1 MTPQAWFAV
10 DVTVSPEAAPAA
22 EEALAGIADRGTS
35 LDSLRKRPGE
45 AVVVTGYLSAEA
57 DLTEI
62 RRSLDVMLA
71 VHGFSAD
78 SLHDITLRTVEDI
91 DWLAEWKRHWR
102 PTEIGRFIVSPPW
115 LDPDVSNR
123 SLIRIE
129 PNMAFGTGTH
139 ETTQLCLEAISE
151 LYTSDQSML
160 DVGTGTGILA
170 IAAAKLGGTDI
181 IACDTDADSITIAR
195 ENATLN
201 GVAHQINFF
210 DGSIDNDTRSAD
222 IVCANLTLDVIT
234 PLLPLLLKRSRY
246 SLLLSGILS
255 EQEADIMTQLARSQI
270 SNLKSEIR
278 RKGEWIAV
286 IVSFPAS

>member
-1 MTPQAWFAV
+1 MTSQAWFAV
-10 DVTVSPEAAPAA
+10 DVTVSPEATTAA
-22 EEALAGIADRGTS
+22 EEALADLADLGSS
-35 LDSLRKRPGE
+35 LDSLRKQPGE
-45 AVVVTGYLSAEA
+45 AVVVTGYLSAEP

-78 SLHDITLRTVEDI
+78 SLHDITPRTVEDA

-102 PTEIGRFIVSPPW
+102 PTEIGRFIVSAPW
-115 LDPDVSNR
+115 LDPDVGDR

-139 ETTQLCLEAISE
+139 ETTQLCLDVISDI
-151 LYTSDQSML
+151 YTSDQSML

-170 IAAAKLGGTDI
+170 IAAAKLGGSRI
-181 IACDTDADSITIAR
+181 IACDTDVDSVKIAR

-201 GVAHQINFF
+201 DVAHKINFF
-210 DGSIDNDTRSAD
+210 DGSIDVDTPSAD
-222 IVCANLTLDVIT
+222 IVCANLTLDVIA
-234 PLLPLLLKRSRY
+234 PMLPLLLGKAQQH
-246 SLLLSGILS
+246 LLLSGILA
-255 EQEADIMTQLARSQI
+255 EQEADITTQLARSQF
-270 SNLKSEIR
+270 SDLKFEIR